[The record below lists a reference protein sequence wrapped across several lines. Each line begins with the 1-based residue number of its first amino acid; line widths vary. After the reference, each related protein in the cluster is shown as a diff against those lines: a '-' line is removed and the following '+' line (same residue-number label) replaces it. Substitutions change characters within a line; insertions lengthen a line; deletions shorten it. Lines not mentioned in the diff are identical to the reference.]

1 MTVGCD
7 KVLTPNLG
15 NIVQVLL
22 PPSAA
27 TGEILL
33 YTYCT
38 ANRWKLWMDTSLQTD
53 SRRQQTYLSPGTMNN
68 STLLYCFFSNFTE
81 R

>member
-38 ANRWKLWMDTSLQTD
+38 VNRWKLWMDTSLQTD